1 MPEPFMTALA
11 RVLPVED
18 APEAD
23 PFGWGAVRLSN
34 LLAATADRRPHR
46 LAFHD
51 QPNREVWSGRPRI
64 AWSYANAQHVVDR
77 LATFLA
83 GLELP
88 AGAPVAISLPNGSEA
103 CVALLAVERAG
114 YVPCLLPSAWPE
126 EMLGWAIEAAHVVA
140 VICQG
145 RIADERPAEAFCRLA
160 ARYYGLR
167 FICAFGPQAPDGVVD
182 LDRAI
187 IDTKAGSFS
196 NEAGGHAGVVTFEKR
211 DGVPRPVFR
220 PFSSLVAAAAH
231 FLVTEKV
238 GPNER
243 ILSLIAPDDHRGL
256 VTGLAASLVAG
267 ASLECQGLFESAA
280 LDAALASDV
289 PTHLVAPAFMEPAL
303 DEADL
308 PDSVVSVVLVHEAP
322 LRFKSRGELKR
333 SVTDVLA
340 FGELACLARTR
351 GAVGHLTFSLDG
363 EGGLSEA
370 SEDLLRVR
378 RDEDG
383 TIHFAGAAAEIY
395 DLARGAPVIPAQDSL
410 WRSSGFKADLFAGIV
425 IGVR

>member
-1 MPEPFMTALA
+1 MTALA
-11 RVLPVED
+11 RVMPVED
-18 APEAD
+18 LPESD

-34 LLAATADRRPHR
+34 LLAATADRHPHR

-51 QPNREVWSGRPRI
+51 QPNRESWSGRPRI
-64 AWSYANAQHVVDR
+64 AWSYANAQRVIDR

-83 GLELP
+83 GLGLAP
-88 AGAPVAISLPNGSEA
+88 GAPVAVSLPNGSEA

-114 YVPCLLPSAWPE
+114 YIPCLLPSAWPE
-126 EMLGWAIEAAHVVA
+126 EMLGWAVESANIVA

-167 FICAFGPQAPDGVVD
+167 FICAFGPQIPDGVVD

-187 IDTKAGSFS
+187 IDTAA
-196 NEAGGHAGVVTFEKR
+196 NPLPAENPAHAGVVTFQKR
-211 DGVPRPVFR
+211 DGVPLPVFR

-238 GPNER
+238 DANER
-243 ILSLIAPDDHRGL
+243 ILSLIASDDHRGL

-267 ASLECQGLFESAA
+267 ASLECQGLFDSAA
-280 LDAALASDV
+280 LDAALASGT
-289 PTHLVAPAFMEPAL
+289 PTHLVAPAFMEAAL
-303 DEADL
+303 AEADL
-308 PDSVVSVVLVHEAP
+308 PASVVSVVLVHEAP
-322 LRFKSRGELKR
+322 VRFKSRGELNR
-333 SVTDVLA
+333 AVTDVLA
-340 FGELACLARTR
+340 FGEVACLARTR

-363 EGGLSEA
+363 EGALSDA
-370 SEDLLRVR
+370 SDDLLRVR

-383 TIHFAGAAAEIY
+383 TIHFAGTAAEIY
-395 DLARGAPVIPAQDSL
+395 DFARGAPVLPAQDPI
-410 WRSSGFKADLFAGIV
+410 WRSSGYRADLFAGIV